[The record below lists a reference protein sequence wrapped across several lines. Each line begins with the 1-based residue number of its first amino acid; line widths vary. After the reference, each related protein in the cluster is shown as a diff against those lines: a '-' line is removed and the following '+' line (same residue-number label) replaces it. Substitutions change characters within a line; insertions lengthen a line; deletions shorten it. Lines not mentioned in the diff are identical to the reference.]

1 MDSTVLFSLDE
12 VKKELRK
19 DDRCLKNRIASI
31 LLDNQFLESQVIPT
45 FPKFPVVPNE
55 RCGVWYCDPNKYEK
69 TCYFKSTD
77 GHINQWNFST
87 RRLNFHL
94 LPLLRDHSGII
105 IVDSTRR
112 GKKMPDALSKT
123 IPIWCAVLN
132 GVMLKSNGDKL
143 DYNKLLFTPYDTVSS
158 SERSM
163 IIKKLPE
170 LSEQLEIL
178 NIFDGKATYK
188 DFKQRLLRPIWVYP
202 GADILE
208 SSRDVFTG
216 EKVMSEWMV
225 SQDSNFIPV
234 ILCTVS
240 YQAQDGVDRR
250 NGFTYHQGAGDDHE
264 LWSNGLEPDLF
275 WTHRKPI

>member
-1 MDSTVLFSLDE
+1 MPS
-12 VKKELRK
+12 
-19 DDRCLKNRIASI
+19 
-31 LLDNQFLESQVIPT
+31 
-45 FPKFPVVPNE
+45 
-55 RCGVWYCDPNKYEK
+55 
-69 TCYFKSTD
+69 
-77 GHINQWNFST
+77 
-87 RRLNFHL
+87 
-94 LPLLRDHSGII
+94 LRDHSGII

-170 LSEQLEIL
+170 LSEQLERL
-178 NIFDGKATYK
+178 NIFDGKTTYK

-216 EKVMSEWMV
+216 EEVMSEWMV
-225 SQDSNFIPV
+225 SQDSNLIPV

-275 WTHRKPI
+275 WTHIDQFKGFQSSNEDMEKLVSRIVLEDKESRKLGKNTSTVSQSFTRIETVAKEI